1 MGSIFCV
8 AVTYF
13 LLLIYSWISNLE
25 ILAAEGLACC
35 WSAGKN
41 QRYKNEEVSV
51 SEGTARH
58 AANAVVLQ
66 EIIIIYLDV

>member
-8 AVTYF
+8 AVTSYF
-13 LLLIYSWISNLE
+13 LLIYSWISNLE
-25 ILAAEGLACC
+25 ILAAEGLAC